1 MDLLAQAS
9 NGSPLGSFIVPAI
22 LIVGMYVL
30 LIRPQRA
37 RQRAQAAMLDDLAVG
52 DEVMTAGGLF
62 GRVARIDGEGGRIG
76 LLVAPGVEVE
86 VLRIAVRERI
96 APLTPEP

>member
-9 NGSPLGSFIVPAI
+9 TGSGLESLLIPAI

-37 RQRAQAAMLDDLAVG
+37 RQRAQQAMLDDLAVG

-62 GRVARIDGEGGRIG
+62 GRVTRIDAESGRVTLRI
-76 LLVAPGVEVE
+76 AAGVEVE

>member
-9 NGSPLGSFIVPAI
+9 NGSGLGTFLVPAI
-22 LIVGMYVL
+22 LLGGMYVL

-37 RQRAQAAMLDDLAVG
+37 RQRAQQAMLEDLAVG

-62 GRVARIDGEGGRIG
+62 GRVARIDDGTGRIG

-96 APLTPEP
+96 VPLTPEP

>member
-1 MDLLAQAS
+1 MDLLAQTS
-9 NGSPLGSFIVPAI
+9 NGSGISSLLVPAI
-22 LIVGMYVL
+22 LLAGMYVL

-37 RQRAQAAMLDDLAVG
+37 RQRAQQAMLADLAVG
-52 DEVMTAGGLF
+52 DEVMTAGGIF
-62 GRVARIDGEGGRIG
+62 GKVARIDEGTGRIG

>member
-1 MDLLAQAS
+1 MDLLAQTS
-9 NGSPLGSFIVPAI
+9 NSPLGSLLVPAI

-37 RQRAQAAMLDDLAVG
+37 RQRAQQAMLDELAVG

-62 GRVARIDGEGGRIG
+62 GRVARIDADTGRIH